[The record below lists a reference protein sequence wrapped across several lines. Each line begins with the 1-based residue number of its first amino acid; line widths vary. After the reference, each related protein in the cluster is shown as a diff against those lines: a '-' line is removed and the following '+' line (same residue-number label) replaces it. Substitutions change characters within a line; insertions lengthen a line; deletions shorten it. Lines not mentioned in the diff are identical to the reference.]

1 MDPGAGLPQGLQL
14 VPELGDDDRVE
25 LARLVRADP
34 LVNAV
39 VDSRLSALVPLVPRR
54 FGGALI
60 GVRDAAGRLT
70 AAAFSGGNLL
80 PVGGDREAWTAL
92 AAHVAGRARVATS
105 IVGRAEAVE
114 AMWAV
119 LEPVWGPARAIR
131 RDQRLLRL
139 DHAVAERP
147 ADVGLRVASPDEIE
161 RYLPAAAAMFTEEL
175 GVSPFAGAG
184 AGGYRGR
191 IAALLREGRA
201 LCVTDR
207 SGEVLFKAD
216 LGVVTPRTCQIQGVW
231 VRPDLRGRGLGTT
244 AMVGVLDHALQRAPT
259 ASLYVNDFNVAARR
273 MYESLGMTHSAT
285 LATVL
290 L

>member
-1 MDPGAGLPQGLQL
+1 MHRDRELSSGP
-14 VPELGDDDRVE
+14 VSELGEDDRTE

-39 VDSRLSALVPLVPRR
+39 VDSRLSALVPLTPRR
-54 FGGALI
+54 FGGTLV
-60 GVRDAAGRLT
+60 GLRDGDGGLR

-80 PVGGDREAWTAL
+80 PIGGDRGSWSTIGG
-92 AAHVAGRARVATS
+92 HVAGRPRVATS

-114 AMWAV
+114 AMWHD

-131 RDQRLLRL
+131 RDQPLLRL

-147 ADVGLRVASPDEIE
+147 PEVGLRVASPDEIE

-175 GVSPFAGAG
+175 GVSPFVGPA

-201 LCVTDR
+201 FCVTDK
-207 SGEVLFKAD
+207 SGEVVFKAD

-231 VRPDLRGRGLGTT
+231 VRPDLRGRGLGTA
-244 AMVGVLDHALQRAPT
+244 AMVGVLDHALALAPT

-273 MYESLGMTHSAT
+273 MYESLGMTQAAT